1 MSILILQYMFS
12 NFFMLC
18 YYDGTIVS
26 SMNNS
31 ITCIDGNIVFL
42 NATKGM
48 PFKDTK

>member
-1 MSILILQYMFS
+1 MSIIILQYVFS

-18 YYDGTIVS
+18 HYGGTIVS

-31 ITCIDGNIVFL
+31 IPYIDENIVFL
-42 NATKGM
+42 NATRGM